1 MSPDE
6 ITQHFYAK
14 IPLSRQLGIQVIS
27 ATRSKAVLSA
37 PLAPNINHVSTVFGG
52 SLYAVAALSC
62 YALFQV
68 LAQESGELSDQL
80 VIQEGHIRYLAP
92 VTSDFTVEATLA
104 SPGDDKAFL
113 EAVRRLGKGRL
124 SLVASVLCQ
133 GQVCANFSGTYV
145 FKK

>member
-1 MSPDE
+1 MTADE
-6 ITQHFYAK
+6 ITQHFYSK
-14 IPLSRQLGIQVIS
+14 IPLSKQLGIKVLS

-68 LAQESGELSDQL
+68 LAKESGELSDQL
-80 VIQEGHIRYLAP
+80 VIQEGRIQYLAP
-92 VTSDFTVEATLA
+92 VTADFTIEATLA
-104 SPGDDKAFL
+104 SPHDDRAFL

-124 SLVASVLCQ
+124 TLVASVLCQ
-133 GQVCANFSGTYV
+133 GKVCANFSGTYV